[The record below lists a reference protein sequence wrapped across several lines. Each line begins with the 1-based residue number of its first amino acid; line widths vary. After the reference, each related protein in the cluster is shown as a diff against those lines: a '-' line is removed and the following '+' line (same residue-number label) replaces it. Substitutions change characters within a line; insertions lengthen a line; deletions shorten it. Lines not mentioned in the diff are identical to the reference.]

1 VFSAL
6 PRYCFSRFPSCLAYS
21 LAAVICF
28 SAFPSPGE
36 ESKEAK
42 DESVFDR
49 PKQQTRFLSLQVRI
63 RNAFALKD
71 FPKAENLL
79 REAIEISPH
88 DAGSYYN
95 LACSLALQNRLEAA
109 LEAISEAVALGFD
122 DAGMMLSD
130 PDLSA
135 LHRVARFSYL
145 VHRLET
151 GKSPRSQIPPPGV
164 VAQPIDKGIARVS
177 ESNTRWDFRSQAFRT
192 YFEFAAPPEDI
203 ETPTG
208 MGVSRQLLRWW
219 NLRGLAAGN
228 HGDLYDNYDG
238 AHSRPGTAQFPGL
251 ASITYSDEVMTR
263 SLNIGLQRN
272 FIHNAV
278 TIGNSS
284 TAQVGTAYWR
294 SQPRAAY
301 TTPGVPAFLYL
312 QYRSNQL
319 YVYPEH
325 HDYDSGHNGEGGGYG
340 DVYPAITPYL
350 IISRGSSGS
359 DRPFLEALFTTL
371 AAFKPAVKEKLKQE
385 GALMPTLQMILRM
398 TNLDSKTREEYLTG
412 AAHPPVFDGANL
424 DVLSMIRKAQSIEQ
438 ESLPPLVHLR
448 VVEED
453 AMPITGEERLFDTPG
468 AIARVFRT
476 PSHSR
481 RMVVSAE
488 GSRDLRGKPLTYHWK
503 LLRGKA
509 DRVTITPQ
517 NEEGSVAEITVSY
530 HERFPVE
537 PGADIETNRVDIG
550 VFVSNKEH
558 ISAPAFIS
566 TYFFDH
572 EIRTYDGENRLLVLD
587 YTSELKKDNYVD
599 PMIEP
604 RKNWRDEFSYDE
616 KGRITGWMRHT
627 KDEALEFTARGHL
640 IVSRD
645 KKGRPL
651 SLKRVKYH
659 LEFGENLNQQPEVR
673 MEFSDQ
679 VHDASTLELFP

>member
-1 VFSAL
+1 MQVGI
-6 PRYCFSRFPSCLAYS
+6 R
-21 LAAVICF
+21 
-28 SAFPSPGE
+28 SAF
-36 ESKEAK
+36 ARK
-42 DESVFDR
+42 DY
-49 PKQQTRFLSLQVRI
+49 
-63 RNAFALKD
+63 
-71 FPKAENLL
+71 PKAGNLL
-79 REAIEISPH
+79 RQAIEVSPH
-88 DAGSYYN
+88 DAGNYYN
-95 LACSLALQNRLEAA
+95 LACALALQNKLEAA
-109 LEAISEAVALGFD
+109 LEAITRAVNLGFD

-130 PDLSA
+130 PDLAA

-145 VHRLET
+145 VHQVET
-151 GKSPRSQIPPPGV
+151 GKSPGSPTPPPGV
-164 VAQPIDKGIARVS
+164 VAQPIANGIARVS
-177 ESNTRWDFRSQAFRT
+177 ESNVSWDFRSQAFRT
-192 YFEFAAPPEDI
+192 YFEFSAPPENI
-203 ETPTG
+203 KTPTG
-208 MGVSRQLLRWW
+208 LGASRLLLRWW
-219 NLRGLAAGN
+219 GLRGLVAGN

-251 ASITYSDEVMTR
+251 ASITYSDEVLTR

-294 SQPRAAY
+294 SQPRTAY
-301 TTPGVPAFLYL
+301 TTPGAPSFLNL

-325 HDYDSGHNGEGGGYG
+325 HDYDPGHNGEGGGYG

-350 IISRGSSGS
+350 IISQGSSGS
-359 DRPFLEALFTTL
+359 DRPFLEALFSTL

-398 TNLDSKTREEYLTG
+398 SNRNIETREKYLTG
-412 AAHPPVFDGANL
+412 TAHPPVFDGANL
-424 DVLSMIRKAQSIEQ
+424 DVLSMISKAQSIEP

-488 GSRDLRGKPLTYHWK
+488 GSRGLRGEPLTYHWK

-537 PGADIETNRVDIG
+537 PGADMETNRVDIG

-558 ISAPAFIS
+558 ISAPAFLS

-599 PMIEP
+599 PIIEP
-604 RKNWRDEFSYDE
+604 RKNWRDEFYYDE
-616 KGRITGWMRHT
+616 KGGMTGWTRHT
-627 KDEALEFTARGHL
+627 KDKALEFTGRGHL
-640 IVSRD
+640 IVSKD
-645 KKGRPL
+645 EKSRPL

-659 LEFGENLNQQPEVR
+659 LEFGENLKKWPEVR

-679 VHDASTLELFP
+679 VYDASSLELFP